1 MSADASP
8 AEASSSG
15 DAYLTLRALDQI
27 FALPIEF
34 ARSVFKIDQLT
45 RVPLAPP
52 HLVGLSH
59 LQGRIVGIVCLG
71 NRLDP
76 GARALGVGALAIA
89 IELGAETFAL
99 AVQGVGDIVHA
110 RPENISANT
119 NHAEALRRAT
129 SGVIRAAASLIPVLD
144 PFSIFGICR
153 VAEAA

>member
-1 MSADASP
+1 MSAQTSP
-8 AEASSSG
+8 DETSSSG
-15 DAYLTLRALDQI
+15 GAYLTLLALDQI

-52 HLVGLSH
+52 YFVGLSH

-71 NRLDP
+71 HRLDP
-76 GARALGVGALAIA
+76 GVRALGVGPLAIA
-89 IELGAETFAL
+89 IELAAETFAL

-110 RPENISANT
+110 HPENISASA
-119 NHAEALRRAT
+119 NHAEARRPEM
-129 SGVIRAAASLIPVLD
+129 SGVIRSGASLIPILD
-144 PFSIFGICR
+144 PFSIFGVCR